1 MSAAS
6 FRIVLN
12 AFGCVVGI
20 DVPAVYR
27 DYVRERLNFAYVDAV
42 GEPEMVW
49 GVMGADDGWM
59 VSRDIAPITYVSDP
73 EHAIELMLSD
83 LELWVAEMA
92 PGWIFL
98 HAGCVVVD
106 DRAIVAPGR
115 TMTGKSSL
123 TAALVRAGATYY
135 SDEYAVLDAAGQ
147 VRPYP
152 RPLSIRPYDGG
163 PAVRQH
169 ASEFGGV
176 TGSEPMPVGMV
187 AALAFDPDAG
197 WAVEEL
203 TRGPAVLRLLDNTVA
218 ARSRTDAALDALDL
232 ATQGAIL
239 LGGTRGD
246 ADDAAVLLIDAL
258 RAG

>member
-1 MSAAS
+1 LGVSSHTLQPVSAAS

-12 AFGCVVGI
+12 AFGCIVGI
-20 DVPAVYR
+20 DAPAVYR

-42 GEPEMVW
+42 GEPEMIW

-73 EHAIELMLSD
+73 EQAIELMLSD

-123 TAALVRAGATYY
+123 TAALVR
-135 SDEYAVLDAAGQ
+135 
-147 VRPYP
+147 
-152 RPLSIRPYDGG
+152 
-163 PAVRQH
+163 
-169 ASEFGGV
+169 
-176 TGSEPMPVGMV
+176 EPMPVGMV
-187 AALAFDPDAG
+187 AALVFDPAAG
-197 WAVEEL
+197 WAVETL

-218 ARSRTDAALDALDL
+218 ARSRTDAALDALDH

-246 ADDAAVLLIDAL
+246 ADDAAALLIDAL
-258 RAG
+258 RDR